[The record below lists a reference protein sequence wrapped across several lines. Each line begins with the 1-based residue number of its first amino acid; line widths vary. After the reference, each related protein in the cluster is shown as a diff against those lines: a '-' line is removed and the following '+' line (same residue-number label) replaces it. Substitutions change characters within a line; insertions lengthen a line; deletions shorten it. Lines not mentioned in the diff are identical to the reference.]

1 MKLIGNRIDYDI
13 MIDDVQKLV
22 EKQKFDY
29 QVQFLA
35 IMIFFIPFRPRQG
48 GDNIQS

>member
-13 MIDDVQKLV
+13 MIDDVQKLI
-22 EKQKFDY
+22 EEQKFDY

-35 IMIFFIPFRPRQG
+35 IMIFLYHP
-48 GDNIQS
+48 

>member
-22 EKQKFDY
+22 EGQKSDY
-29 QVQFLA
+29 QVQFL
-35 IMIFFIPFRPRQG
+35 
-48 GDNIQS
+48 